1 MTEYAFQVGIIL
13 MILIPI
19 LLLIGTPIS
28 ISMGIGAVAACF
40 VVLPSS
46 KLSVTAAQRIYA
58 GMNSFSL
65 LAIPFFVLAGNIM
78 NNGGIAQRLIN
89 LAKSLIGGI
98 PGALAHANIVANML
112 FGSISGSG
120 VAAAAA
126 IGGILDPVEAKE
138 GYDKRYSAAVNIA
151 SAPCGM
157 LIPPSNIFIVYSLAS
172 SGASIAALFMAGY
185 VPGVLWG
192 FGCMAVAYYYAKKL
206 GYKPDPIV
214 GMRAKFR
221 TFIDAIPSLSLI
233 VIIIGGIL
241 GGVFTATEA
250 SCIAVVYSLLLS
262 LCYKQLTLKSL
273 YHVFLS
279 SAKTSGMIV
288 FMIGVSSILSW
299 IMSFTRI
306 PTFMAEGLLSLT
318 DSGVLI
324 LILMNFIMLIM
335 GCVMDPTPAVLI
347 FTPIF
352 LPIAVKLG
360 IDPIHFGVIMVFNFC
375 IGTITPPVG
384 PILFTGCKIAELRIE
399 DVFKHLLPYF
409 AFEIALLFLVTF
421 VPVLSMYIPRA
432 VGLIR

>member
-1 MTEYAFQVGIIL
+1 MIEYAFEVGIIL
-13 MILIPI
+13 VILISV

-40 VVLPSS
+40 VVLPSP
-46 KLSVTAAQRIYA
+46 KVAVTAAQRIYS
-58 GMNSFSL
+58 GINSFSL

-78 NNGGIAQRLIN
+78 NNGGIAQRLVN
-89 LAKSLIGGI
+89 FAKSLIGSI
-98 PGALAHANIVANML
+98 PGALAQANIVANMF
-112 FGSISGSG
+112 FGSVSGSG

-126 IGGILDPVEAKE
+126 IGGILDPVESKE

-185 VPGVLWG
+185 IPGILWG
-192 FGCMAVAYYYAKKL
+192 VGCMIVAYYYAKKR
-206 GYKPDPIV
+206 GYKPSPIL
-214 GMRAKFR
+214 GARAKLK
-221 TFIDAIPSLSLI
+221 TFVDAIPSLFLI
-233 VIIIGGIL
+233 VIIVGGIL

-262 LCYKQLTLKSL
+262 LCYKQLTWRIL
-273 YHVFLS
+273 YDAFLS
-279 SAKTSGMIV
+279 SVKTSGMII

-299 IMSFTRI
+299 IMSFTGI
-306 PTFMAEGLLSLT
+306 PTFIAEGFLSLT

-324 LILMNFIMLIM
+324 LLMMNIVLLIM
-335 GCVMDPTPAVLI
+335 GCIMDPTPAVLI

-360 IDPIHFGVIMVFNFC
+360 INPIHFGVIMVFNLC
-375 IGTITPPVG
+375 VGTITPPVG
-384 PILFTGCKIAELRIE
+384 PILFTGCKIADLKIE
-399 DVFKHLLPYF
+399 NVFKHLLPYF
-409 AFEIALLFLVTF
+409 IVEIAILLLITF
-421 VPVLSMYIPRA
+421 VPVLSMYIPTV
-432 VGLIR
+432 VGLVK